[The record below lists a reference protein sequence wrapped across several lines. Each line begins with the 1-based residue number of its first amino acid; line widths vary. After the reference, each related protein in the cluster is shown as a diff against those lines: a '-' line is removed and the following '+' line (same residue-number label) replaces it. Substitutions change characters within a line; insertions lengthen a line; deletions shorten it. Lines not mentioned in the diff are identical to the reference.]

1 METKKMEIA
10 KRIIKENIRYAEY
23 GIFSTRNTVG
33 DPIDRIYSKDGLII
47 DICYRYCYFEV
58 FGLSDDEFDKLKRFY
73 KKISGN
79 LYV

>member
-1 METKKMEIA
+1 METKKLEIA
-10 KRIIKENIRYAEY
+10 KQIIKGNICYAKY
-23 GIFSTRNTVG
+23 GIFSSRNTVG
-33 DPIDRIYSKDGLII
+33 DPMDRIYSKDGLII

-58 FGLSDDEFDKLKRFY
+58 SGLSDVEFDKLKRFY